1 MQHNST
7 TQPSHPGQPTM
18 AEELSAWADD
28 QLTATESSR
37 VQNALK
43 NDAQLQAS
51 WNQWHLIGDVMRSA
65 SLARTTNVADQIAE
79 RLKAEPIH
87 FSSSKLQARK
97 AFMRKPRFIY
107 AAASAAAVA
116 FVAVVAL
123 APQMQDNIAP
133 MLLAG
138 KPSAT
143 PITPSQLEDPRLREL
158 LDTHGAMAFRPVSVE
173 AR

>member
-1 MQHNST
+1 MQHDNTSP
-7 TQPSHPGQPTM
+7 QINHGPANL

-28 QLTATESSR
+28 QLTATESAR

-43 NDAQLQAS
+43 NDSQLKAQ
-51 WNQWHLIGDVMRSA
+51 WDQWHLIGDVMRSA
-65 SLARTTNVADQIAE
+65 SLARSSNVADQISKRLAAE
-79 RLKAEPIH
+79 PVHFSPAKLKA
-87 FSSSKLQARK
+87 RK
-97 AFMRKPRFIY
+97 VLFGKPRFIY

-123 APQMQDNIAP
+123 APQMQENIAP

-138 KPSAT
+138 KSSAT
-143 PITPSQLEDPRLREL
+143 PISPSQLEDPRLREL

-173 AR
+173 VR

>member
-7 TQPSHPGQPTM
+7 SQPSNPGQPTM

-28 QLTATESSR
+28 QLTATESAR

-43 NDAQLQAS
+43 HDPQLQAS

-65 SLARTTNVADQIAE
+65 SLARTTNVAEQVAQ

-97 AFMRKPRFIY
+97 ALLRKPRFIY

-116 FVAVVAL
+116 FVAVVAIT
-123 APQMQDNIAP
+123 PQMQDNIAP

-173 AR
+173 VR